1 MLINEEELNRRL
13 NNPLNLINSMKNG
26 VNGKK
31 NSALSIFIKPSVEE
45 ENTFKSPFQ
54 QKDADSQSS
63 VALIPT
69 AVTPAESINSR
80 NDQSPSTDDLIDDAD
95 GAIKL
100 AQVHN
105 NSLEVMGLAVGRL
118 KDNINNVNVKQLP
131 SIVSGLS
138 KVVTDIRKERSERDR
153 ERTNETVH
161 YHFYCPEQ
169 KKIEQFEVIDV
180 G

>member
-13 NNPLNLINSMKNG
+13 NNPLNLINSMRNG
-26 VNGKK
+26 NGKK
-31 NSALSIFIKPSVEE
+31 RDSLSLFIKPSVEE
-45 ENTFKSPFQ
+45 KFQSPFQ

-69 AVTPAESINSR
+69 AMTPAESINSS
-80 NDQSPSTDDLIDDAD
+80 NSQTPSTDDLIDDAD

-105 NSLEVMGLAVGRL
+105 ESLEVMGLAVNRL
-118 KDNINNVNVKQLP
+118 KDNIQNVNVKQLP

-138 KVVTDIRKERSERDR
+138 KVVTDIRKERSERDK
-153 ERTNETVH
+153 ERSTETVH

-169 KKIEQFEVIDV
+169 KKLEQFEVIDV